1 MDFDYKPKRSGLAC
15 IESSISKKDDFMKK
29 KQLAGA

>member
-15 IESSISKKDDFMKK
+15 IESSIRNKYGFIKKQ
-29 KQLAGA
+29 QLAGA